1 MSLLAQILSS
11 KVRAEIFRLLFGLSD
26 QPLHLRELARR
37 SGFAIGTIQTEM
49 KKLVRLDLVERRKDG
64 NRVYYR
70 AQKIHPLYTDIQQL
84 VFKTTGLVD
93 TLQQALGN
101 QEAVELAFLFG
112 SAATGKLAAESDVDL
127 LVIGDIGLRRCLS
140 LLTGV
145 SDRIGREINPIV
157 MSAREFAKRV
167 ADGEHFI
174 MAVLE
179 GPKHFIVGSADDL
192 KAMG

>member
-1 MSLLAQILSS
+1 
-11 KVRAEIFRLLFGLSD
+11 
-26 QPLHLRELARR
+26 
-37 SGFAIGTIQTEM
+37 
-49 KKLVRLDLVERRKDG
+49 
-64 NRVYYR
+64 
-70 AQKIHPLYTDIQQL
+70 L